1 MKILTAAEM
10 GAADRRTAEEF
21 GVPLVELMEAAG
33 RAVAAFC
40 LRRYSGTMR
49 VTVLCGK
56 GNNGGDG
63 FVAARVLAAAGKAV
77 RVVLLGR
84 ADEVKGE
91 AAAALRRLRDEV
103 LSVVLDEVGDEDG
116 LKACGLGEA
125 ELLVDAVVG
134 TGFKPPLR
142 GLAAS
147 LRKMI
152 ERLDVPVVAVDLP
165 SGWDAD
171 SMERE
176 VEGAYRADAV
186 VTFTAPKRAHVFGH
200 LTRGTFGPV
209 VVAGIGSPDEAI
221 VSGAGLT
228 WTGASKVLAE
238 GPRGVN
244 ANKGKFGHVLVVG
257 GSWGKAGA
265 PAMSSLAAMR
275 TGAGLVTAAVVERI
289 VGTVA
294 GVAPE
299 LMVTPLI
306 EDARASSS
314 NQQAVWGP
322 HSHDIPSF
330 AKDAKD
336 GAPGFED
343 GTSGSVG
350 GISLENLEGSRLGAL
365 MKGIKV
371 LAVGPGLGTEGD
383 ASEFARRLV
392 AKTTVPVVIDADALN
407 AFAGKTD
414 LLDGARRVMV
424 LTPHPG
430 EMGRLTGLTVKEVE
444 ADRVGLA
451 RRFATEHKVTLVLK
465 GWRTLVA
472 HPDGSIAV
480 NTTGNPSMAK
490 GGSGDILTG
499 IVAAML
505 AQYPDDVKRA
515 VETAVYLHGLAGDFA
530 AHAMDEHAVL
540 ATDTVTHLSDAFRY
554 RVKDEDGL
562 VWVCGLRV

>member
-21 GVPLVELMEAAG
+21 GVPLNELMEAAG
-33 RAVAAFC
+33 RAVAEFC
-40 LRRYSGTMR
+40 LRQYPEARWM
-49 VTVLCGK
+49 TVLCGK

-63 FVAARVLAAAGKAV
+63 FVAARVLAQARQLV
-77 RVVLLGR
+77 RVVLLGKIE
-84 ADEVKGE
+84 EVKGE
-91 AAAALRRLRDEV
+91 AAAALQRLQNEASAAIVDEV
-103 LSVVLDEVGDEDG
+103 FEEAALKELSDMLSDAD
-116 LKACGLGEA
+116 
-125 ELLVDAVVG
+125 LLIDAVVG

-147 LRKMI
+147 LREMI
-152 ERLDVPVVAVDLP
+152 EGLDVPVVAVDLP
-165 SGWDAD
+165 SGWDAN
-171 SMERE
+171 SIEQE

-186 VTFTAPKRAHVFGH
+186 VTFTAPKMAHVFGH

-209 VVAGIGSPDEAI
+209 VVAGIGSPDAAI
-221 VSGAGLT
+221 TSSAGLT
-228 WTGASKVLAE
+228 WTGASKGVAE
-238 GPRGVN
+238 QPRGVN

-265 PAMSSLAAMR
+265 PAMASLAAMR
-275 TGAGLVTAAVVERI
+275 TGAGLVTAAVPERV

-299 LMVTPLI
+299 LMVAPLM
-306 EDARASSS
+306 EGGRA
-314 NQQAVWGP
+314 A
-322 HSHDIPSF
+322 HDTQPV
-330 AKDAKD
+330 AKEAKD
-336 GAPGFED
+336 GAPA
-343 GTSGSVG
+343 SVE
-350 GISLENLEGSRLGAL
+350 GISLENLEGPRFEAL

-371 LAVGPGLGTEGD
+371 LAVGPGLGAEGD

-392 AKTTVPVVIDADALN
+392 AQTTVPVVIDADALN

-414 LLDGARRVMV
+414 LLDGAGRVMV

-430 EMGRLTGLTVKEVE
+430 EMGRLAGLTVKEVE

-451 RRFATEHKVTLVLK
+451 RRFAMEHKVTLVLK

-530 AHAMDEHAVL
+530 AHAMDEHTVL
-540 ATDTVTHLSDAFRY
+540 ATDAVTHLSDAFRY
-554 RVKDEDGL
+554 RVRDEDGL
-562 VWVCGLRV
+562 GWICGLRVK